1 MDKDCAHYKM
11 LSVAQISAHENQ
23 NSGHEYISGMI
34 LLVKII
40 TASRTHEN

>member
-1 MDKDCAHYKM
+1 MDKDYAHYKM
-11 LSVAQISAHENQ
+11 VSVAQSNARENQ
-23 NSGHEYISGMI
+23 NSGHECITKMI